1 MPITRIFYRLIKTSR
16 PKFWHY
22 AAGPFALA
30 AIPVLRNHPTL
41 FLPLLLTF
49 LWVLFF
55 GNFFIYGIN
64 DLSDQDTDAYNQ
76 KKNDQDEVKLQ
87 EVEQIYVKIALIVSV
102 LMILPILIFPLAAF
116 FCLCFLFF
124 SWQYSAKPIRAK
136 SKPFLDGV
144 FNLLYI
150 LPACISLSFQP
161 GTNFEAVISSNW
173 HYLLAGIFWCMA
185 MHAFSAI
192 PDIEADQKANLK
204 TTAVFLGRKK
214 TLIYC
219 LLCYLIGAGI
229 LILCTYPLAALLF
242 APYFLLLSMLYFQKD
257 SAISSFYKYF
267 PKINLLMGTVIFFL
281 ILLI

>member
-1 MPITRIFYRLIKTSR
+1 MSITHIFYRLIKTSR

-22 AAGPFALA
+22 SAGPFALA
-30 AIPVLRNHPTL
+30 AIPILKNYPNL
-41 FLPLLLTF
+41 FLPIFLTF
-49 LWVLFF
+49 LWILFF

-76 KKNDQDEVKLQ
+76 KKDDQDEVKLQ
-87 EVEQIYVKIALIVSV
+87 LIELNYVKAALILSV
-102 LMILPILIFPLAAF
+102 FIVLPIILFPVATF

-150 LPACISLSFQP
+150 LPACICLSFEP
-161 GTNFEAVISSNW
+161 DASFWSVFSSYW
-173 HYLLAGIFWCMA
+173 YYLLAGTFWCMA

-204 TTAVFLGRKK
+204 TTAVFLGSKK

-229 LILCTYPLAALLF
+229 LLFCPFPSVALLF
-242 APYFLLLSMLYFQKD
+242 APYFLLLSILYFQKD

-267 PKINLLMGTVIFFL
+267 PKINLLMGALIFFL
-281 ILLI
+281 ILFS